1 MSHRGATAASAWSGV
16 TLCSSLTW
24 GGSDVGLTPDDAEG
38 DGEEGDDEDADG
50 EETEGTGE
58 PPAGGALGA
67 VSWTTAVAERGTA
80 TMPAATACGIQAR
93 PRRDEGA
100 GGAVAGCTGG
110 RRRLTGTRSRSD
122 RAAPFG
128 ADRVESRPARVS
140 QKSAAGSGTES

>member
-58 PPAGGALGA
+58 RPAGGALGA
-67 VSWTTAVAERGTA
+67 VSWTTAGAERATA
-80 TMPAATACGIQAR
+80 TMPAAIASGIQVR

-110 RRRLTGTRSRSD
+110 RGGVTGARPWSD
-122 RAAPFG
+122 RAAAFG
-128 ADRVESRPARVS
+128 
-140 QKSAAGSGTES
+140 GGGG